1 MLLDLLLGF
10 AADAA
15 VTGAQ
20 SRRVPKVLRIVLAVL
35 IALFMLTLGGF
46 MLLCTVAID
55 GGIAVRLVCGGLA
68 ALCLGYLVF
77 FMRAVWRKMR

>member
-20 SRRVPKVLRIVLAVL
+20 SRRVPKVLRIVLAML

-46 MLLCTVAID
+46 MLLCAVAID
-55 GGIAVRLVCGGLA
+55 GGMA

-77 FMRAVWRKMR
+77 FIRAVWRKMR